1 MAPRRSKDVDEID
14 DLEDM
19 IELLRALGINHKGL
33 VSLDEMKG
41 LAREALSK
49 DKQVYPKMQV
59 RIISVIRF
67 P

>member
-1 MAPRRSKDVDEID
+1 MASRRSKDVDEID
-14 DLEDM
+14 DLEHM
-19 IELLRALGINHKGL
+19 IDLLRALGIYRKGL
-33 VSLDEMKG
+33 ESLDEMKG